1 MIKEFQNNCL
11 LYTCKKDYR
20 FFKKGKRYFA
30 GKIFNGLII
39 VFAEKGSCYF
49 FFPEIF
55 YSVFKEEAQGWE

>member
-20 FFKKGKRYFA
+20 FFFKGKRYFA
-30 GKIFNGLII
+30 RKVFNGLII

-49 FFPEIF
+49 FPEVF
-55 YSVFKEEAQGWE
+55 YSVFKEEAQEWE

>member
-49 FFPEIF
+49 FWRFRI
-55 YSVFKEEAQGWE
+55 SHL

>member
-39 VFAEKGSCYF
+39 VFAEKVAVIF
-49 FFPEIF
+49 FFPRHSIV
-55 YSVFKEEAQGWE
+55 YLRR